1 MTDIRKTRT
10 DRMLCEAMEA
20 LLDEKPYNVI
30 SVSEICKRSTVQR
43 GTFYR
48 HFEDKNAFF
57 EYYLN
62 TITEQLLSE
71 AEAEGEDLDALEP
84 YARTMHP
91 AADEAV
97 QGETALGAQL
107 VGVGRFGV
115 HRGHGRRSNRQRH
128 RRAGRRQVEESGR
141 QLFMPPEF
149 LGRFYAGG
157 MIHVLRWWLL
167 ESPHVTEEELERYS
181 NNVLL
186 RCFE

>member
-84 YARTMHP
+84 YARTMHLRLMRLFKEKP
-91 AADEAV
+91 RLVRNSLGSDASVSIVDMAV
-97 QGETALGAQL
+97 VQIAKGIAE
-107 VGVGRFGV
+107 
-115 HRGHGRRSNRQRH
+115 
-128 RRAGRRQVEESGR
+128 RARRQVEESGR

>member
-84 YARTMHP
+84 YARTMHLRLMRLFKEKPRLVRNSWDAFTP
-91 AADEAV
+91 AA
-97 QGETALGAQL
+97 
-107 VGVGRFGV
+107 
-115 HRGHGRRSNRQRH
+115 
-128 RRAGRRQVEESGR
+128 
-141 QLFMPPEF
+141 
-149 LGRFYAGG
+149 
-157 MIHVLRWWLL
+157 
-167 ESPHVTEEELERYS
+167 
-181 NNVLL
+181 
-186 RCFE
+186 